1 MTQHPLEK
9 RAGNTSLAIRYRLL
23 AVLCSAVMAALMR
36 ATGQHIPIGELI
48 FTRSVIS
55 ILLLTLFVGARGQL
69 AAALYTAQPFG
80 HFARGLLG
88 VVSMFAYIA
97 ALVRLPLLDVTVFVY
112 STPIIT
118 VVLGALILKEF
129 VRLYRWSAVVVGFIG
144 VLVMIWPYLTLFE
157 AGGSTAA
164 LRCALRD
171 PFSPDIRRIRNSS
184 SPPHCNAD
192 DRSHCLLL
200 LCLLRHHFWNDATF
214 RMVTA
219 DD

>member
-1 MTQHPLEK
+1 M
-9 RAGNTSLAIRYRLL
+9 GS
-23 AVLCSAVMAALMR
+23 S
-36 ATGQHIPIGELI
+36 
-48 FTRSVIS
+48 
-55 ILLLTLFVGARGQL
+55 

-80 HFARGLLG
+80 HFSRGLLG

-164 LRCALRD
+164 LGAL
-171 PFSPDIRRIRNSS
+171 FAILSALTSAGSAI
-184 SPPHCNAD
+184 
-192 DRSHCLLL
+192 
-200 LCLLRHHFWNDATF
+200 
-214 RMVTA
+214 
-219 DD
+219 